1 MTDGGVSATGTVY
14 ALIDPR
20 DDTPRYIGQTTQSLT
35 DRLRG
40 KYAPRVRA
48 WMTELRTAG
57 LAWPVIIAVRENVP
71 VGQLLAAER
80 DEITRNIV
88 AGNALLN
95 EQGTGEGRQVVRLR
109 RAAEEAAAKQA
120 AWRELADIAMDVL
133 GGPLPPGEM
142 PDIEIP
148 EYSWSFTSRI
158 GPDHREYVD
167 SLITSDYALWQSLRR
182 KQEEAARQLREAT
195 RGVWG
200 RTCWEADD
208 RFGAHLDRNVSIV
221 METPCAN
228 RAKISRHLA
237 LTVWYMVAVHPWRHL
252 AELAGIAERDTRTTY
267 SNGYKYPPA
276 SAPDDK
282 GFIAWAARD
291 AEVRQALKFLAA
303 RREGALELIPYR
315 WHSTYEQ
322 GPGHL
327 LGTVAAA
334 YSGTAPEAV
343 QRDIAFALKQVAK
356 DSQLTQPMADLL
368 LRLNPRALDSVF
380 GRNIAAE
387 LDRDLGLPAG
397 TSSQVL
403 LAFSQHFTPI
413 NDDAMRR
420 AIIRSAQVLPT
431 VPLPEYRE
439 WNGPSVMAARVI
451 SASLV
456 RAGLA
461 KPKHETA
468 EEYLAGVR
476 SLWTP
481 RLAEAGE
488 EAA

>member
-1 MTDGGVSATGTVY
+1 VTEIGTVY

-20 DDTPRYIGQTTQSLT
+20 DETPRYIGQTIQPLT

-48 WMTELRTAG
+48 WMAELRNAG
-57 LAWPVIIAVRENVP
+57 VPWPIIIAVRENVP
-71 VGQLLAAER
+71 IGQLLAAER

-142 PDIEIP
+142 LDMEIP

-158 GPDHREYVD
+158 RPGHREYVN
-167 SLITSDYALWQSLRR
+167 SLITSDYSLWRSLS
-182 KQEEAARQLREAT
+182 QGQDEAT
-195 RGVWG
+195 RQLQEAAHRMWG
-200 RTCWEADD
+200 RTCWEGGD
-208 RFGAHLDRNVSIV
+208 RFGAHLDRNVSVIA
-221 METPCAN
+221 ETPCAN
-228 RAKISRHLA
+228 RGQISRHLA
-237 LTVWYMVAVHPWRHL
+237 LTVWYMVAMYPWRHL
-252 AELAGIAERDTRTTY
+252 AELAGVAERDTRATY
-267 SNGYKYPPA
+267 NNRFKYPPA

-282 GFIAWAARD
+282 GFIAWAGRD
-291 AEVRQALKFLAA
+291 AEVRKALRFLAA
-303 RREGALELIPYR
+303 RREGALELIPHR
-315 WHSTYEQ
+315 LHSIYEQ
-322 GPGHL
+322 GPGQL
-327 LGTVAAA
+327 LGAVAAA

-343 QRDIAFALKQVAK
+343 HRDIAFELGQLAK
-356 DSQLTQPMADLL
+356 DHQLTQPMADLL
-368 LRLNPRALDSVF
+368 MRLNPRALDSVF
-380 GRNIAAE
+380 GRDVAAQ

-397 TSSQVL
+397 TSSRVL
-403 LAFSQHFTPI
+403 LEFSRHVTVVNDEPI
-413 NDDAMRR
+413 RR
-420 AIIRSAQVLPT
+420 AIVRSAQVLPT
-431 VPLPEYRE
+431 VPLPEYRG
-439 WNGPSVMAARVI
+439 WNAPSVMATRVI

-461 KPKHETA
+461 KPEHETTG
-468 EEYLAGVR
+468 EYLASVR
-476 SLWTP
+476 ALWAP
-481 RLAEAGE
+481 RLAKADE